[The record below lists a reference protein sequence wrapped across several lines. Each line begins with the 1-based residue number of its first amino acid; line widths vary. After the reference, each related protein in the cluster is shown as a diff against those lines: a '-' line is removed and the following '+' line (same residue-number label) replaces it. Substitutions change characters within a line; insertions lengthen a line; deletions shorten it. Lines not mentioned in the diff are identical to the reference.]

1 MTIETGMYALE
12 FGDEPAHWFYR
23 HADLDKPLEISF
35 PTFEIDGRR
44 LSPNGKTLGM
54 ISKPVARHGTV
65 VEHRLQT
72 DRWIDPN
79 DAAVEPGI
87 TFALTLRTT
96 PDNPVVRF
104 RYELGAA
111 DGDSSHTS
119 ARLTRTKHRVRYLG
133 LPCGTCSD
141 FVEVTLSEFD
151 EMVHSYRL
159 HERELMPREIENG
172 VERMGP
178 IIRATLGSGERT
190 GAVALIAYEH
200 GSQTPDAFLRYRFD
214 RTACVLE
221 EAKSTF
227 ADGLAIEGDA
237 AFESVWFDLA
247 VGSKGHDELAARFR
261 EFVLRDLSA
270 NAASRKPDI
279 FYNTWNYQ
287 ERHQAWEHGK
297 YLDTMKSERILAEI
311 DVAHRMGIDVFVID
325 TGWYGKTGEWSV
337 NLDFF
342 PDGLEPIREKLERYG
357 MKLGLWF
364 SPRQAAVSSRIA
376 REHLDC
382 RSVKNGVVVA
392 PSPVWETEESYS
404 MCLVSRYWEA
414 FADEL
419 IRCNAEYGVTY
430 YKWDAVGQYGC
441 DAPGHYHGGPEHT
454 AEERS
459 QLQAFEQ
466 VRYMQKVIDKLCA
479 AVPDAIVDF
488 DITESG
494 RSVGLAFLASG
505 KYFLINNGPYY
516 RSFDDPE
523 YAPGGGM
530 GSNVFVFPGPAR
542 PRICRSPLGYDR
554 YVPSVL
560 FLTHYLPDDP
570 GASQIVN
577 LASLMLGQNGIW
589 GDLLGVSENG
599 VRFIGDTL
607 ARYKAV
613 RDDITEAIPV
623 TTGSV
628 GSAPEV
634 HEKINKR
641 TGRGVVSIFSP
652 TRGTYRYITASAVA
666 DLSFT
671 SPEVTVERLPDGRA
685 RIVLELD
692 RDGAGFVLFGV
703 AG

>member
-1 MTIETGMYALE
+1 MTIEQNDYSLSTGYDSTRWYYTRRDIALSLPIVL
-12 FGDEPAHWFYR
+12 PA
-23 HADLDKPLEISF
+23 
-35 PTFEIDGRR
+35 FEIDGR
-44 LSPNGKTLGM
+44 LLCPDGTALHPASQ
-54 ISKPVARHGTV
+54 PVTRHGTV
-65 VEHRLQT
+65 VEHRLET
-72 DRWIDPN
+72 DRWIDAN
-79 DAAVEPGI
+79 GAAVEPGV

-96 PDNPVVRF
+96 ADSPVVRF
-104 RYELGAA
+104 RYALGAVA
-111 DGDSSHTS
+111 KDSRDTP
-119 ARLTRTKHRVRYLG
+119 ARMTRTKHTLRYLG
-133 LPCGTCSD
+133 LPCATCSD
-141 FVEVTLSEFD
+141 FVEITLSEFD
-151 EMVHSYRL
+151 EMVHSYRPR
-159 HERELMPREIENG
+159 ERAITPAEIENG

-178 IIRATLGSGERT
+178 IVRMALRSVGHAD
-190 GAVALIAYEH
+190 AVALIAYEH

-227 ADGLAIEGDA
+227 ADGLPIEGDS

-247 VGSKGHDELAARFR
+247 VGSQGHDELATRFR
-261 EFVLRDLSA
+261 EFVLRDLSP
-270 NAASRKPDI
+270 NAASREPYV

-311 DVAHRMGIDVFVID
+311 DVAHEMGIDVFVID

-342 PDGLEPIREKLERYG
+342 PDGLDPIREKLERYG

-376 REHLDC
+376 RDHLDC
-382 RSVKNGVVVA
+382 RSAKNGVTVP

-441 DAPGHYHGGPEHT
+441 DAANHYHGGPEHT

-459 QLQAFEQ
+459 QMQAFEQ

-542 PRICRSPLGYDR
+542 PRVCRAPLGYDR

-570 GASQIVN
+570 LASQIVN
-577 LASLMLGQNGIW
+577 LASLVLGQNGIW
-589 GDLLGVSENG
+589 GDLLGVSESG
-599 VRFIGDTL
+599 VRFIGESL
-607 ARYKAV
+607 ARYKTV
-613 RDDITEAIPV
+613 RDDITEAAPV
-623 TTGSV
+623 TSGSV
-628 GSAPEV
+628 ASAPEI
-634 HEKINKR
+634 HEKISNR
-641 TGRGVVSIFSP
+641 TRRGVVSIFSS
-652 TRGTYRYITASAVA
+652 TRGTYLYVTASVVA
-666 DLSFT
+666 DSWFT
-671 SPEVTVERLPDGRA
+671 SPGVTVEKLPD
-685 RIVLELD
+685 
-692 RDGAGFVLFGV
+692 
-703 AG
+703 